1 MNILWWHWLVL
12 GLVLVVS
19 ELATPGGFYI
29 VFFGVGALVVGVL
42 AGFDMAGPV
51 WTQLLLFSFISI
63 MSIVLFRRRLLRM
76 FQTETQAP
84 TPDQLVGQVAVAVE
98 DLAPGAMG
106 RVELRGAAWS
116 ARNDA
121 TIRGAV
127 VSQSSNRARVPGSV
141 KTRQSVLRSSGSNA
155 SRSTHIAAWYEW
167 L

>member
-19 ELATPGGFYI
+19 EMATPGGFYI
-29 VFFGVGALVVGVL
+29 IFFGVGALAVGVL
-42 AGFDMAGPV
+42 AGFDMAGPP

-63 MSIVLFRRRLLRM
+63 ISIVLFRGRMLRM

-84 TPDQLVGQVAVAVE
+84 SPDQLVGEVAVAAE

-121 TIRGAV
+121 TIVVARGVRCRVTRVDGLMLHIVPEGAV
-127 VSQSSNRARVPGSV
+127 
-141 KTRQSVLRSSGSNA
+141 
-155 SRSTHIAAWYEW
+155 
-167 L
+167 

>member
-29 VFFGVGALVVGVL
+29 IFFGVGALAVGVL
-42 AGFDMAGPV
+42 AGFDVAGPLWSQV
-51 WTQLLLFSFISI
+51 LLFSLLSVASI
-63 MSIVLFRRRLLRM
+63 ALFRGRLLRM
-76 FQTETQAP
+76 FQTDPQAP
-84 TPDQLVGQVAVAVE
+84 SIDLLVGEVAVASE

-121 TIRGAV
+121 QIILPRGT
-127 VSQSSNRARVPGSV
+127 RCRVTKVNGL
-141 KTRQSVLRSSGSNA
+141 TL
-155 SRSTHIAAWYEW
+155 HIMPEGAA
-167 L
+167 